1 MTLLLWSRF
10 PILVL
15 LLGLAVWLVRA
26 AVTESE

>member
-10 PILVL
+10 LILAL

-26 AVTESE
+26 SVTESE